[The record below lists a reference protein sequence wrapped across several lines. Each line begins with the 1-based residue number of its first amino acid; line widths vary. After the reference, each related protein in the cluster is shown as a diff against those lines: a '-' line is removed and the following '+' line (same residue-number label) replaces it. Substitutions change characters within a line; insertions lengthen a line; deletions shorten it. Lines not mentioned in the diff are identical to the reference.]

1 MDRTHSG
8 KTTSDRLLQRRLT
21 RRKRVVLGL
30 NRKTRR
36 GSEMI
41 LVPISDVA
49 LVIIRV
55 MKTLLGAVGVER
67 QRREIWGRAGHY
79 VREMNCT

>member
-1 MDRTHSG
+1 
-8 KTTSDRLLQRRLT
+8 
-21 RRKRVVLGL
+21 
-30 NRKTRR
+30 
-36 GSEMI
+36 MI